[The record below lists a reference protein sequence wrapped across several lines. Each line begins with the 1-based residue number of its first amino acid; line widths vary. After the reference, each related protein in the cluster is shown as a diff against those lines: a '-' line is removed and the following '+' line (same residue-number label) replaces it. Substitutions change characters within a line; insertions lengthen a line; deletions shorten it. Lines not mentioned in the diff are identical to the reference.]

1 MITTHEAT
9 KYENYLPVDDLL
21 APGFSYERVNSFF
34 FFTFR
39 TVSRI
44 CDYIRSIQKMET
56 SNLFLFYFFF
66 SCPPSDNFK
75 TVIPEM
81 YREGSPIGWTIRE
94 FVLQVEIPKIFSK
107 LPYARRGDDN
117 LHRISSLATGEA
129 PSGTHCRIPQA
140 ISIID

>member
-21 APGFSYERVNSFF
+21 APMFF
-34 FFTFR
+34 VRESKFL
-39 TVSRI
+39 
-44 CDYIRSIQKMET
+44 
-56 SNLFLFYFFF
+56 LFLHFSNCIANLRLHTFHSEDGDVELFILFYFFFFF
-66 SCPPSDNFK
+66 SCPPSGNFRS
-75 TVIPEM
+75 VIPEM

-94 FVLQVEIPKIFSK
+94 FVLQVEISTIFSE

-129 PSGTHCRIPQA
+129 PSGTYCRIP
-140 ISIID
+140 

>member
-21 APGFSYERVNSFF
+21 APVFSYERVKSFF

-56 SNLFLFYFFF
+56 SNIFLFYFFLF
-66 SCPPSDNFK
+66 SCPPSGNFRI
-75 TVIPEM
+75 VIPEM
-81 YREGSPIGWTIRE
+81 YRESSPIGWTIRE
-94 FVLQVEIPKIFSK
+94 FVLQE
-107 LPYARRGDDN
+107 
-117 LHRISSLATGEA
+117 
-129 PSGTHCRIPQA
+129 PSGD
-140 ISIID
+140 IDNSFRATLREKRGRQPASHKFSRYGGST